1 MMLNELINL
10 IIEKRREI
18 NKEKMEKELRE
29 VLEQL
34 SQLRDSLEKV
44 REIKTKLI
52 LCEEEVKEIKDEI
65 LSSSEPSAIVQ
76 YVNMLYTTTLN
87 CYKRKEEERRRK
99 IEEEKKKVEE
109 LNGKLILYKKVFK
122 NVFGE
127 NVEIY
132 LLNDRAEDLE
142 KEIQKGEEQIKM
154 LYDKL
159 REKVGNKSDSLI
171 QLIYSGEIEINKD
184 NYSEVFELIKFLIE
198 RGMTVSIRLS
208 K

>member
-1 MMLNELINL
+1 MLSELVNL
-10 IIEKRREI
+10 VTEKRREI

-34 SQLRDSLEKV
+34 SQLRDSLEKI

-52 LCEEEVKEIKDEI
+52 LCGEEVKDIKDEI
-65 LSSSEPSAIVQ
+65 LSSSEPSAVVQ
-76 YVNMLYTTTLN
+76 YVNMLYTATLN

-99 IEEEKKKVEE
+99 IEEDKKKVEE

-142 KEIQKGEEQIKM
+142 GEIQKGEEQIRK
-154 LYDKL
+154 LYEKL
-159 REKVGNKSDSLI
+159 RERAGNKSDLLL
-171 QLIYSGEIEINKD
+171 QLIYSGEIEIDKD
-184 NYSEVFELIKFLIE
+184 NYSEATELIKFLIE
-198 RGMTVSIRLS
+198 RGISVSIRLS

>member
-1 MMLNELINL
+1 MLSELVNL
-10 IIEKRREI
+10 VTEKRREI

-52 LCEEEVKEIKDEI
+52 LCGEEVKDIKDEI
-65 LSSSEPSAIVQ
+65 LSSSEPSAVVQ
-76 YVNMLYTTTLN
+76 YVNMLYTATLN

-99 IEEEKKKVEE
+99 IEEDKKKVEE
-109 LNGKLILYKKVFK
+109 LNGKLLLYKKVFK

-132 LLNDRAEDLE
+132 LLNDYAEDLE
-142 KEIQKGEEQIKM
+142 REIQKGEEQIRK
-154 LYDKL
+154 LYEKL
-159 REKVGNKSDSLI
+159 RERAGNKSDLLL

-184 NYSEVFELIKFLIE
+184 NYSEATELIKFLIE
-198 RGMTVSIRLS
+198 RGISVSVRLS

>member
-1 MMLNELINL
+1 MMLNELVNL
-10 IIEKRREI
+10 VVEKRREI
-18 NKEKMEKELRE
+18 NKEKIEEELRE

-34 SQLRDSLEKV
+34 SQLRDSLEKI

-52 LCEEEVKEIKDEI
+52 LCEEEVKEIEEEI
-65 LSSSEPSAIVQ
+65 LSSSEPSAVVQ
-76 YVNMLYTTTLN
+76 YVNMLYTATLN

-99 IEEEKKKVEE
+99 IEEDRKKVEE
-109 LNGKLILYKKVFK
+109 LNEKLILYKKIFK

-142 KEIQKGEEQIKM
+142 IEIQKGEEQIKR

-159 REKVGNKSDSLI
+159 REKAGNKSDLLI
-171 QLIYSGEIEINKD
+171 QLIYFGELEINKD
-184 NYSEVFELIKFLIE
+184 NYSQVAELIKFLIE
-198 RGMTVSIRLS
+198 RGISVSVRLS